1 MAINAT
7 SSQVVA
13 TMFEQV
19 RPKLQSL
26 LSKKQSAFSK
36 LFQNRMEKHR
46 VSAWTVGSGAAL
58 AWRIPV
64 ELARGGDYQAIN
76 LDGGDLGTGSMMNTA
91 YMTIGYYASDIAYQV
106 PFLATYATTTNQQA
120 IVNVLK
126 KSIGDAISE
135 SAYYGEIGLFQ
146 DGTGIL
152 ATATA
157 VTGAGTANTNVTY
170 TLETAAFSYIRL
182 RGKGQLLDVVNG
194 SNVMLATGL
203 RLVSINYATN
213 QVTVLVGATGY
224 TPTATDS
231 LVFPGMTAVG
241 NTISSGSFRYGIY
254 TYNTTNTT
262 GSLLGLA
269 YSNAYE
275 LACPNVNGGNGFF
288 TPALLYSGKSQLI
301 QRRDEE
307 AYSEVIGICHMAQRT
322 AWYEIGV
329 TIANQF
335 LRPGEATKNVDLA
348 GQAQAYGDTFEAGEV
363 THHVS
368 RFANKS
374 RVDWF
379 NPTMFGVVQLD
390 ETQFVQSPEGQRTF
404 IGHSTTTGNPTAG
417 WQFYLSS
424 THNLYSADPG
434 SSVVFNALSIPS
446 GQ

>member
-1 MAINAT
+1 MAINAI

-26 LSKKQSAFSK
+26 LAKEQSAFSK

-64 ELARGGDYQAIN
+64 ELARGGDYQAIS

-91 YMTIGYYASDIAYQV
+91 YMTIGYYATDIAYQV
-106 PFLATYATTTNQQA
+106 PFLATYATTTTQQA

-135 SAYYGEIGLFQ
+135 SSYYNEIGLFQ

-157 VTGAGTANTNVTY
+157 VTGAGTANTTVTY
-170 TLETAAFSYIRL
+170 TLETAAFTYIRI
-182 RGKGQLLDVVNG
+182 RGKGQLVDVVNG
-194 SNVMLATGL
+194 SNAILAVGL
-203 RLVSINYATN
+203 RVLSINFATN
-213 QVTVLVGATGY
+213 QVSLTVGATGY

-231 LVFPGMTAVG
+231 IVFPGMGPVTT
-241 NTISSGSFRYGIY
+241 TISSGSFRYGIY

-275 LACPNVNGGNGFF
+275 LACPVVNGASGFF
-288 TPALLYSGKSQLI
+288 TPAILFSGKSQLI
-301 QRRDEE
+301 QRRDDK
-307 AYSEVIGICHMAQRT
+307 AYMGTVGVCHMAQRT
-322 AWYEIGV
+322 AWYEIGI

-335 LRPGEATKNVDLA
+335 LRPGEAVKNVDLA
-348 GQAQAYGDTFEAGEV
+348 GQAGGYGDTFEAGEV
-363 THHVS
+363 THYVS

-379 NPTMFGVVQLD
+379 NPTMFGKVQLD
-390 ETQFVQSPEGQRTF
+390 DMQFVQSPEGQRTF

-417 WQFYLSS
+417 WQFYMSQ
-424 THNLYSADPG
+424 TDNVYSADPG
-434 SSVVFNALSIPS
+434 CSVVFYSLSIPA